1 MTQSTDAFDRDVRRF
16 VYDVV
21 LRRGYPPTTAEA
33 AAGLRATVDEVRACF
48 ARLAAGHILVLQS
61 GAGEILMANPFS
73 AVPTPFLVEFDDYAC
88 YGNCIWTRWESSPCV
103 VGMRSSRHR
112 AETAGRSWKCGL
124 SPEPCSPARAL
135 RTTRFPPAGGG
146 MTSSSPE
153 RPCCFSGRKST

>member
-21 LRRGYPPTTAEA
+21 LRRGYRPTTAEA

-88 YGNCIWTRWESSPCV
+88 YGNCIWDAMGIV
-103 VGMRSSRHR
+103 AMRGRDALIKTSCGDCGALMEVRIV
-112 AETAGRSWKCGL
+112 AGALQSGEGVAHYAL
-124 SPEPCSPARAL
+124 PAR
-135 RTTRFPPAGGG
+135 RWWDDIVFT
-146 MTSSSPE
+146 
-153 RPCCFSGRKST
+153 

>member
-33 AAGLRATVDEVRACF
+33 AAGLRATVDEVRGCF

-88 YGNCIWTRWESSPCV
+88 SGNCIWEARGIAAGRCRRACIETSCGHCGGLVV
-103 VGMRSSRHR
+103 VGVG
-112 AETAGRSWKCGL
+112 AG
-124 SPEPCSPARAL
+124 
-135 RTTRFPPAGGG
+135 
-146 MTSSSPE
+146 
-153 RPCCFSGRKST
+153 

>member
-73 AVPTPFLVEFDDYAC
+73 GVPTAFRVELDDYAC
-88 YGNCIWTRWESSPCV
+88 YGNRIRDAMGIV
-103 VGMRSSRHR
+103 AMRGR
-112 AETAGRSWKCGL
+112 AALITTSCGDG
-124 SPEPCSPARAL
+124 AAL
-135 RTTRFPPAGGG
+135 RKARIVA
-146 MTSSSPE
+146 
-153 RPCCFSGRKST
+153 